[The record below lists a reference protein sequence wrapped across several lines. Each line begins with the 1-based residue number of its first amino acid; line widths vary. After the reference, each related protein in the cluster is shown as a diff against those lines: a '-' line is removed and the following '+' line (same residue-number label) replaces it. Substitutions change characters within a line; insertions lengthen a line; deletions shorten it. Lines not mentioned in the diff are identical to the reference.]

1 MFCTPPPPT
10 DNLILTFPSPHI
22 LVVTINRPQAMNCIN
37 TQTHSEMSQVWRWY
51 DDEPSLRC
59 AVVAGSSRG
68 RRKAFCAGQDLK
80 VEWDDIQSS
89 DTGSLPVH
97 PEGGFGG
104 LSQRR
109 GKKPV
114 VAAVDGLALGGG
126 MEMLANVDMVVAS
139 ASSIL
144 GLPEVKRGVAAFA
157 GVLPRLT
164 MSVGLQRASELAL
177 TGRMLSSSEAREW
190 GLVNRVVGDGEGEA
204 LTAAV
209 AVAEEI
215 AGNSPD
221 SVIVSR
227 AGLRSAWEGGSVEGA
242 TRRVRE
248 GMGMGLG
255 TGENFREGLRA
266 FAEKREP
273 KWVDSKL

>member
-1 MFCTPPPPT
+1 M
-10 DNLILTFPSPHI
+10 
-22 LVVTINRPQAMNCIN
+22 
-37 TQTHSEMSQVWRWY
+37 
-51 DDEPSLRC
+51 
-59 AVVAGSSRG
+59 
-68 RRKAFCAGQDLK
+68 
-80 VEWDDIQSS
+80 
-89 DTGSLPVH
+89 
-97 PEGGFGG
+97 
-104 LSQRR
+104 
-109 GKKPV
+109 

-126 MEMLANVDMVVAS
+126 MEMLVNVDMVVAS

-144 GLPEVKRGVAAFA
+144 GLPEVKRGVAPLA

-164 MSVGLQRASELAL
+164 LSVGLQRASELAL
-177 TGRMLSSSEAREW
+177 TGRMLSASEAREW

-248 GMGMGLG
+248 GMEMRLG